1 MKSYSLPLAI
11 IAASTV
17 FATQSAFANPVVL
30 DFETD
35 GGEVDGGIVG
45 DGLLTLTDGG
55 AELELGSLD
64 AVEFELELR
73 KVDAGALVLSLGDQS
88 WVADYTDGGGLRMD
102 NQVAPLPHDHRS
114 WQTDSAA
121 VFSSSDGS
129 TGPWSDGSVLHCDVF
144 YDDTTATWYLY
155 YTGEQTPGYGYRQIG
170 VLTSPDGETWT
181 EYANNPVLTI
191 DYDLT
196 TVDGVHVHMPT
207 VAIDPAAGDWHM
219 YYSCYQNGVGNRICH
234 ATSPD
239 GLDWTPKGVVLDR
252 GASGEFDSASLR
264 EPDVQIGSDGT
275 WHMFYQG
282 TKDDE
287 HYGPTAYATSP
298 DGENW
303 TKHGE
308 VPGSGVDVL
317 QGGGTWLTD
326 DLWEQWYNCEDA
338 FCYAWADP
346 SDAMAWTVDS
356 EPVLTKNWATWN
368 SGYIQ
373 APTPWLVDGTFHMWF
388 NGYDYGTGFES
399 LGHARTVPE
408 PGEWAVLALSWDG
421 ATLSVSMD
429 GGQVLEAAATGVEG
443 LGLLSTGTVEI
454 QTLSYTATE
463 SADDTGVDTGTD
475 TSEDT
480 GDDTGSTGGGDTVD
494 TSSDTGDGGAVEPDT
509 DGGCGC
515 GVGTGTSANFATL
528 LVLGGLMVRR
538 RRRSNGDI

>member
-1 MKSYSLPLAI
+1 M
-11 IAASTV
+11 
-17 FATQSAFANPVVL
+17 
-30 DFETD
+30 
-35 GGEVDGGIVG
+35 
-45 DGLLTLTDGG
+45 
-55 AELELGSLD
+55 
-64 AVEFELELR
+64 
-73 KVDAGALVLSLGDQS
+73 
-88 WVADYTDGGGLRMD
+88 
-102 NQVAPLPHDHRS
+102 
-114 WQTDSAA
+114 
-121 VFSSSDGS
+121 
-129 TGPWSDGSVLHCDVF
+129 
-144 YDDTTATWYLY
+144 
-155 YTGEQTPGYGYRQIG
+155 
-170 VLTSPDGETWT
+170 
-181 EYANNPVLTI
+181 
-191 DYDLT
+191 
-196 TVDGVHVHMPT
+196 
-207 VAIDPAAGDWHM
+207 
-219 YYSCYQNGVGNRICH
+219 
-234 ATSPD
+234 
-239 GLDWTPKGVVLDR
+239 
-252 GASGEFDSASLR
+252 
-264 EPDVQIGSDGT
+264 
-275 WHMFYQG
+275 
-282 TKDDE
+282 
-287 HYGPTAYATSP
+287 
-298 DGENW
+298 
-303 TKHGE
+303 
-308 VPGSGVDVL
+308 DVL

-346 SDAMAWTVDS
+346 SDATAWTVDS

-480 GDDTGSTGGGDTVD
+480 AVETGDDTGSTGGGDTVD